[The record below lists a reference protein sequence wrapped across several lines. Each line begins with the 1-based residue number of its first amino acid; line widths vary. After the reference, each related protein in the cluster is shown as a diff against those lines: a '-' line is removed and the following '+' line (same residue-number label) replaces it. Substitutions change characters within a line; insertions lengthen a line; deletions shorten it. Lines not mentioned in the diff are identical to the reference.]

1 MIMKREEI
9 RRNIRLGVLVIVA
22 VLLFLVAVFY
32 VGSENS
38 LFSSGFQLQANFT
51 DVNGLQK
58 GDNVWL
64 SGVKVGTVRDVSIG
78 SNAAVQVSMRIN
90 EDLRPY
96 IKKDAAAS
104 ISSDGLVGNPIVVI
118 TPGNDA
124 QAVSDGDVLR
134 TAQQTST
141 QDMMNSLQATA
152 DNINNITD
160 ELREIMHEVNQEGT
174 IGALLSDT
182 TLESEIKLS
191 IDNIQTTGRRSAAMV
206 NDLRAMVNQLQAN
219 QKGLVNT
226 LLTDTAFAGTYDQT
240 LANIRA
246 AGESTAEATAE
257 LNNVVEK
264 IDNTNNAAGVLLN
277 DTAFA
282 SNLKEIARSL
292 SAGVEKFDE
301 NMEAVRH
308 NFLFRRYFRK
318 KRREERQQK
327 QATAEEGA
335 E

>member
-1 MIMKREEI
+1 MIMKREEVK
-9 RRNIRLGVLVIVA
+9 RNTYLGILVIAA
-22 VLLFLVAVFY
+22 VFLFLMAIFY

-38 LFSSGFQLQANFT
+38 LFSSGFRLQANFT

-118 TPGNDA
+118 SPGNDA

-160 ELREIMHEVNQEGT
+160 ELREIMHEANQEGT

-191 IDNIQTTGRRSAAMV
+191 INNIQATGRRSAALMS
-206 NDLRAMVNQLQAN
+206 DLRAMVNQLQAN

-226 LLTDTAFAGTYDQT
+226 LLTDTTFAGTYEQT
-240 LANIRA
+240 LANIRT

-257 LNNVVEK
+257 LNSVVEK

-282 SNLKEIARSL
+282 DNLKEISRNL
-292 SAGVEKFDE
+292 SAGTEKFDE
-301 NMEAVRH
+301 NMEAIRH
-308 NFLFRRYFRK
+308 NFLFRRFFRK
-318 KRREERQQK
+318 KKKQEQQE
-327 QATAEEGA
+327 QETAEAGE